1 MSGNMRCMYQVGRF
15 VCLPCILWN
24 DGSHM
29 WQLYQKDN
37 SKKKQVQ
44 QIVCSE
50 HWWTSKIFGSK
61 LIQKKLMFS
70 VSTSSTLRV
79 FCPHYI
85 IPATQMSCTPR
96 CGRHHKLGGATP
108 HYATPGFCGAM
119 VGRQLRS
126 LLWICS
132 FIPVVKICKG
142 RIHLQQIENINQGD
156 STSWDD

>member
-1 MSGNMRCMYQVGRF
+1 MRCMYQVGRF

-24 DGSHM
+24 EGSHM

-37 SKKKQVQ
+37 SEKKRVQ
-44 QIVCSE
+44 KILCPE

-61 LIQKKLMFS
+61 LIQRKLMFS

-79 FCPHYI
+79 LCPHHI

-108 HYATPGFCGAM
+108 HYATPGFCGATAGGFGDGLGM
-119 VGRQLRS
+119 QFRQLRK
-126 LLWICS
+126 LLWIPIS
-132 FIPVVKICKG
+132 YLLSRSRKEGFID
-142 RIHLQQIENINQGD
+142 N
-156 STSWDD
+156 